1 MSLFSSLRQ
10 LARCS
15 FPQSRRPR
23 PLQRPRF
30 RPRLLWL
37 EDRTLPSTVMNLA
50 DSGPGSLR
58 DAIASTPAGGPGD
71 FEPGLSGIITL
82 TSGELAINKDLS
94 IAGPGASVIT
104 VSGNHA
110 SRVFDIAAPETVAIA
125 GLTIA
130 DGRSLSGGG
139 ILNAGTL
146 TVTDSTLSGNSATFG
161 GGFYNPRRGP
171 PAVASSTLSST

>member
-1 MSLFSSLRQ
+1 SPMSLFASLRQ
-10 LARCS
+10 LARRS

-23 PLQRPRF
+23 PLQRPRC

-58 DAIASTPAGGPGD
+58 DAIASTSAGGTVD
-71 FEPGLSGIITL
+71 FQPGLTGIITL
-82 TSGELAINKDLS
+82 TSGELALNKDLT

-110 SRVFDIAAPETVAIA
+110 SRVFDVAAPETVVIL

-146 TVTDSTLSGNSATFG
+146 TASGLTLSG
-161 GGFYNPRRGP
+161 
-171 PAVASSTLSST
+171 